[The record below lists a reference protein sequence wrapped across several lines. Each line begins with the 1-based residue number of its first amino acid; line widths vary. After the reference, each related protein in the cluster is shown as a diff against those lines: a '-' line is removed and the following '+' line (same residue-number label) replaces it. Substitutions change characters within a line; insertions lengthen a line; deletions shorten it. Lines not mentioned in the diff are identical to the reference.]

1 MVQLHAVGGNANT
14 SFGVYLNKSLIEQTG
29 LANGDSLRVTA
40 VDDEFILVTPERM
53 PIQQWIELYNS
64 ATSRQTADEMT
75 PAELVTLLEVA
86 EGEDGRRPSSVTSL
100 APLGDSGH
108 RILIT
113 NAVARLQLPVGA
125 DIQRR
130 VGPDI
135 VVLVPVERQTE
146 SVKQR
151 IRDVLD
157 TRASQ

>member
-14 SFGVYLNKSLIEQTG
+14 SFGVYLNKSLIEQAG
-29 LANGDSLRVTA
+29 LANGDSLRITA

-53 PIQQWIELYNS
+53 PLQQWIELYNS
-64 ATSRQTADEMT
+64 ATSRQAVDEMT
-75 PAELVTLLEVA
+75 PAELVTLLEVG
-86 EGEDGRRPSSVTSL
+86 EGDDGRRPSSVTSL

-108 RILIT
+108 RILVT

-130 VGPDI
+130 AGPDI
-135 VVLVPVERQTE
+135 VVLVPIERQTD

-151 IRDVLD
+151 VRDVLD